1 MERQDLRSVLRLFA
15 EIASS
20 MQQDQ
25 ASGAPDEVE
34 AGEDLGE
41 DLLPGTGEDSWAPS
55 IAR

>member
-1 MERQDLRSVLRLFA
+1 MERQDLRSVLSLFA

-25 ASGAPDEVE
+25 SSGAPDVVE
-34 AGEDLGE
+34 AGE
-41 DLLPGTGEDSWAPS
+41 DLLPGTGEESWASS